1 MDQSTVK
8 QIKKKWTTREM
19 AVMGLMVALLS
30 ASSYIIIPLPFSS
43 ASITAQTI
51 VVNLIGLVL
60 GPLEVLLVFVAWIL
74 AGFVGLPVFSGGAG
88 GAAKL
93 FGPTGGY
100 IFGYLVAAVLI
111 SLFCRKFRNSRLE
124 TLFLIIA
131 GIPTI
136 YFLGAVWMK
145 IVTGQPWPA
154 IMIQAVLPFIPLDI
168 VKCFVA
174 VALAKA
180 LRPVIR

>member
-1 MDQSTVK
+1 MDKSTVK
-8 QIKKKWTTREM
+8 QIKKKRTTREM
-19 AVMGLMVALLS
+19 TVMGLMVALLS
-30 ASSYIIIPLPFSS
+30 VSSYIIIPLPFSS

-51 VVNLIGLVL
+51 VVNLIGMVL

-74 AGFVGLPVFSGGAG
+74 AGFVGLPVFSGGTG

-111 SLFCRKFRNSRLE
+111 SLFCRKVRNSRME
-124 TLFLIIA
+124 PLFLILA
-131 GIPTI
+131 GIPII
-136 YFLGAVWMK
+136 YFFGAVWMK
-145 IVTGQPWPA
+145 IVTGLPWLA

-168 VKCFVA
+168 VKCFA
-174 VALAKA
+174 AAALAKA

>member
-1 MDQSTVK
+1 MNQRR
-8 QIKKKWTTREM
+8 TTREM
-19 AVMGLMVALLS
+19 TVMGLMVALLS

-60 GPLEVLLVFVAWIL
+60 RPFHVLLVFAAWIL
-74 AGFVGLPVFSGGAG
+74 AGLVGLPVFSGGMG

-100 IFGYLVAAVLI
+100 IFGYLVAAVMI
-111 SLFCRKFRNSRLE
+111 SVFCRKVRNSRMQ
-124 TLFLIIA
+124 TLFLILA
-131 GIPTI
+131 GIPII
-136 YFLGAVWMK
+136 YLMGAVWMK
-145 IVTGQPWPA
+145 IVTGQPWLA

-168 VKCFVA
+168 VKCLA
-174 VALAKA
+174 AAALAKA

>member
-1 MDQSTVK
+1 MNQRM
-8 QIKKKWTTREM
+8 TTREM
-19 AVMGLMVALLS
+19 TVMGLMVALLS

-60 GPLEVLLVFVAWIL
+60 GPLHVLMVFLAWIL
-74 AGFVGLPVFSGGAG
+74 AGLVGLPVFSGGMG

-100 IFGYLVAAVLI
+100 IFGYLVAAVII
-111 SLFCRKFRNSRLE
+111 SMFCRKVRNSHMQ
-124 TLFLIIA
+124 TLFLILA
-131 GIPTI
+131 GIPII
-136 YFLGAVWMK
+136 YLMGAVWMK
-145 IVTGQPWPA
+145 IVTGQPWLA

-168 VKCFVA
+168 VKCLA
-174 VALAKA
+174 AAALAKA
-180 LRPVIR
+180 LRPIIR